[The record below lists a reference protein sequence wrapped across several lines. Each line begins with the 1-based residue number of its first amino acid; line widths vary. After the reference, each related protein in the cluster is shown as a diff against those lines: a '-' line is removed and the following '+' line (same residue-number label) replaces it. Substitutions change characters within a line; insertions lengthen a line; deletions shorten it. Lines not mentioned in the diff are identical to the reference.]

1 MIGHEYEQIRFTSSA
16 RKHRVGK
23 ASALRVIHGY
33 APEVLDLERYKL
45 VWVGFDERGRE
56 LEVIAVL
63 ENKELIVI
71 HVMPRFYRR
80 RGRTNG

>member
-1 MIGHEYEQIRFTSSA
+1 VNFCVAHNMIVHEYEQIRFTTSA

-23 ASALRVIHGY
+23 ASALHVIHGY

-56 LEVIAVL
+56 I
-63 ENKELIVI
+63 ELS
-71 HVMPRFYRR
+71 R
-80 RGRTNG
+80 